1 MTQLPSPDTVVPRR
15 NPHSSFRRIA
25 DEGGLV
31 VLPSKAEVKVL
42 NPVAILI
49 FPLLDG
55 KHTYGQIIDRVVE
68 EFDVTREQALTDI
81 HEFVQALA
89 EHAMLA
95 EEGA

>member
-1 MTQLPSPDTVVPRR
+1 M
-15 NPHSSFRRIA
+15 
-25 DEGGLV
+25 

-42 NPVAILI
+42 NPVAIAI

-55 KHTYGQIIDRVVE
+55 RHTYGEIIDRVVE
-68 EFDVTREQALTDI
+68 EFDVTREQALSDV
-81 HEFVQALA
+81 HEFIETLA